1 MKIHEI
7 WHFSEDQRVEGL
19 FTGYVDTLLKMKQ
32 ESSGRP
38 SHVRTPEELQNY
50 INHYE
55 VPEGIQME
63 PGKIVKNAA
72 KRSLA
77 KLMLNAF
84 WGKFGERLNKP
95 AVESVT
101 APHELFE
108 YLSNSFMVIH
118 AIRVFSEDV
127 LEVVFSYV
135 DEDASKGKKTNIFIA
150 AFTTAQTRLKFYSS
164 LDPLRDQVLYYDT
177 DSVIYSCKPGQTTIT
192 PGDYLSNM
200 TSELNEDGY
209 ITEFISGSAK
219 NYGYLT
225 KQGKSC
231 CKVCGFTLNYRGS
244 RYLNYEVIKQNVLE
258 EITDPLEEE
267 RRTVPVINPYFFV
280 RETKTKKTKTV
291 KHIKQYSLVFDKRV
305 IDKDTFMSYPYG
317 YKRL

>member
-1 MKIHEI
+1 
-7 WHFSEDQRVEGL
+7 
-19 FTGYVDTLLKMKQ
+19 
-32 ESSGRP
+32 
-38 SHVRTPEELQNY
+38 
-50 INHYE
+50 
-55 VPEGIQME
+55 
-63 PGKIVKNAA
+63 
-72 KRSLA
+72 
-77 KLMLNAF
+77 
-84 WGKFGERLNKP
+84 
-95 AVESVT
+95 
-101 APHELFE
+101 
-108 YLSNSFMVIH
+108 MVIH
-118 AIRVFSEDV
+118 AIHIFSEDV

-135 DEDASKGKKTNIFIA
+135 DEDASKGKKTNISIA
-150 AFTTAQTRLKFYSS
+150 AFTTAEARLKFYSY
-164 LDPLRDQVLYYDT
+164 LDPLRDQVLYYET

-192 PGDYLSNM
+192 PGNYLSNM
-200 TSELNEDGY
+200 TSELNADGY

-267 RRTVPVINPYFFV
+267 RRTVPVTNPYFFV
-280 RETKTKKTKTV
+280 RETKTKKTKTF
-291 KHIKQYSLVFDKRV
+291 KRIKQYSLVFDKRV